1 MSLKKWWKNLWKS
14 SNQKELEKEV
24 RALKSEISEHLK
36 TISNLKGR
44 CTVLEFNNEGL
55 KIKIKSL
62 EGDISR
68 MDISGNRCD
77 EVRCDCTDLMTVVNE
92 QITEFLSKV

>member
-14 SNQKELEKEV
+14 SNQKKLEKEV
-24 RALKSEISEHLK
+24 GALKREISEHLK
-36 TISNLKGR
+36 TTSDLKGR

-55 KIKIKSL
+55 KSKIKSL
-62 EGDISR
+62 ENDISR
-68 MDISGNRCD
+68 MDINGSRCD